1 MKFSKKVEPL
11 GFLAIWKAEF
21 YFMEEG
27 PSLTSIYSKT
37 ESSFESMKSL
47 HYDSIIFASE
57 DHDIIGAI
65 SKPAT
70 YFYASRFYELASFQ
84 SYIASCF
91 LSSCCQFGFYPD
103 PFCISL

>member
-1 MKFSKKVEPL
+1 MEPL

-91 LSSCCQFGFYPD
+91 LSSCCQFGFYSD